1 MGRVVP
7 APPWPRSGVLSP
19 LQQRVA
25 SIVAGLL
32 EADGFV
38 LAGGGALIA
47 RGEIDRST
55 RDLDYFATRPERVAQ
70 ALPHVTE
77 ALERAGLSVTVERSA
92 KGFAR
97 LAVGDGD
104 ATTELDLASDYR
116 LLPVEASDFG
126 PTLAGEE
133 LAIDKVL
140 AIFDRAEPRDFAD
153 LAAVV
158 DRWGFEHLLRRAKEK
173 DGGFDVRHFAE
184 RLERV
189 SRFSDEEFRI
199 PPGQAAHVRSAV
211 DRWKLQIR
219 RIGSERPPA
228 S

>member
-1 MGRVVP
+1 M
-7 APPWPRSGVLSP
+7 LSP

-25 SIVAGLL
+25 SIVAGPL
-32 EADGFV
+32 EAEGFA

-47 RGEIDRST
+47 RGDIDRAT
-55 RDLDYFATRPERVAQ
+55 RDLDYFATRPERVAE
-70 ALPHVTE
+70 ALPQVTE
-77 ALERAGLSVTVERSA
+77 ALERAGLSVTIERSSD
-92 KGFAR
+92 GFVR
-97 LAVGDGD
+97 LTVSDGD

-116 LLPVEASDFG
+116 LLPVEHSEFG

-158 DRWGFEHLLRRAKEK
+158 GRWGLEHLLLRAKEK
-173 DGGFDVRHFAE
+173 DGGFDARYFAE

-189 SRFSDEEFRI
+189 TGFSDEEFRV
-199 PPGQAAHVRSAV
+199 PPEQAAHVRSSV
-211 DRWKLQIR
+211 DRWKEQVR
-219 RIGSERPPA
+219 RMRSDG
-228 S
+228 